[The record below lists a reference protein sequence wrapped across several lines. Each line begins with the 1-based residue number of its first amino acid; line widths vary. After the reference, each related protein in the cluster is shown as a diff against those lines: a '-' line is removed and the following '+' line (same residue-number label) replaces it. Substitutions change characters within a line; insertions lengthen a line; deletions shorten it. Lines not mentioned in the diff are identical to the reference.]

1 MRVEKKLIRESGKST
16 FTKAL
21 LTNKTGKNK
30 YEHKMRRNLPSA
42 EEKYATR
49 NIRKEEVYI
58 EAKINTHNAGRGMK
72 HELYGAA

>member
-1 MRVEKKLIRESGKST
+1 MHVEKKYIRESGKST

-21 LTNKTGKNK
+21 LTNKTEKNK

-42 EEKYATR
+42 KQIYATR
-49 NIRKEEVYI
+49 NIRKEEVYT
-58 EAKINTHNAGRGMK
+58 EAKIKTHNAGRGMK

>member
-1 MRVEKKLIRESGKST
+1 MHAEKKYIRESGKSI

-42 EEKYATR
+42 EEIYATR